1 MLERWKKMLVK
12 MKETKEG
19 AHEQEEKTHKDQ
31 KERRFKKR
39 REKEE
44 SAAVS
49 GINISLIQLTLKATE
64 TLIRLM

>member
-1 MLERWKKMLVK
+1 MLVK

-19 AHEQEEKTHKDQ
+19 AHEQEEKTCKDQ